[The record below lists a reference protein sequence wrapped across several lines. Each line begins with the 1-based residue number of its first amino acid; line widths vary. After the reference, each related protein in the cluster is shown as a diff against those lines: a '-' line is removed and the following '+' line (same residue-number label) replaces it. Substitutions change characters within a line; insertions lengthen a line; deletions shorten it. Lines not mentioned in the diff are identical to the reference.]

1 MGTTTFKNA
10 KRVQTSLL
18 APVEK
23 RALHWFARHMPERI
37 NSDHLTLLGF
47 IAMMGAGV
55 FYYMSQWNPVYLH
68 LVNLALLVNWFGDS
82 LDGTLARYRNK
93 QRPRYGFY
101 VDHIVD
107 AFSMLFII
115 MGLAL
120 SGYMSQSIAYV
131 MLIVYLIMSINVYLA
146 TYTLGTF
153 TISFW
158 KLSPTEGRM
167 LLGIG
172 NLVILYQPFVY
183 FRGQT
188 YLLPDV
194 GGVMAIVLLSVILIV
209 SVIRNTVKLYRTERI

>member
-1 MGTTTFKNA
+1 MGDTTFKNA
-10 KRVQTSLL
+10 KRIQTSFL

-23 RALHWFARHMPERI
+23 RALHWFARHMPEWV

-55 FYYMSQWNPVYLH
+55 FYYMSQRNPLFLH
-68 LVNLALLVNWFGDS
+68 LVNLSLAVNWFGDS

-107 AFSMLFII
+107 AFSMLFIT

-120 SGYMSQSIAYV
+120 SGYMSQSVAYV

-172 NLVILYQPFVY
+172 NLIILYQPFIH
-183 FRGQT
+183 FRGQA

-194 GGVMAIVLLSVILIV
+194 GGVLTIALLSVILVV
-209 SVIRNTVKLYRTERI
+209 SVIRNTRILYRAERI